1 MLEVVVD
8 PPTVLS
14 SALVGAEPQT
24 QGDTIVFGESLIP
37 GHDYRKLVA
46 VPATQRP
53 LEPPVSDSKQTH
65 SGVASASQVQ
75 VNSVDTKLSLSNF
88 VPVLIAISTVGLAYL
103 VVRFWERKQKS
114 STTHPRHKYKVS
126 RRHAREFG
134 TTRGWNMPA
143 TY

>member
-1 MLEVVVD
+1 
-8 PPTVLS
+8 VLS
-14 SALVGAEPQT
+14 SAPVRAEPQT

-37 GHDYRKLVA
+37 AHDYDKLLA
-46 VPATQRP
+46 VPPTQPP
-53 LEPPVSDSKQTH
+53 LAPPVSDSKQTK
-65 SGVASASQVQ
+65 SGLVSASQVQ

-88 VPVLIAISTVGLAYL
+88 VPALIAISAVGLAYL

-126 RRHAREFG
+126 RWHAREFG
-134 TTRGWNMPA
+134 TTRGWNKPA